1 MDEAVRQLPDTQVLD
16 IFVKRILAKKTLTRY
31 QGVFQENVT
40 GGTATGEKL
49 PLKLY
54 IVNKLDANNEP
65 IPVKCLKLCKRV
77 IWEGYPQNSIICNSK
92 AKVTLRFQ
100 LVLLVEYEDNSFE
113 IITLPNNLSNRFQYD
128 PNITKAIVQTTV
140 IDETGTPVL
149 QRQNTTVPYETLI
162 INTNGVNDYPS
173 FNYSVTMPFTEFD
186 NALKKCNLN
195 DPTLQSYILLRNL
208 SYDIDVIDVVNV
220 EATDI
225 VASQAVTVSTSEVDF
240 SLFEDMINKLG
251 IDQDVLIEGVPE
263 LECED

>member
-1 MDEAVRQLPDTQVLD
+1 M
-16 IFVKRILAKKTLTRY
+16 
-31 QGVFQENVT
+31 
-40 GGTATGEKL
+40 
-49 PLKLY
+49 
-54 IVNKLDANNEP
+54 
-65 IPVKCLKLCKRV
+65 
-77 IWEGYPQNSIICNSK
+77 
-92 AKVTLRFQ
+92 
-100 LVLLVEYEDNSFE
+100 VEYADNSFE
-113 IITLPNNLSNRFQYD
+113 IITLPNDLSNRSQYN
-128 PNITKAIVQTTV
+128 PNTTKAFVAGSV
-140 IDETGTPVL
+140 IDGGGVPVL
-149 QRQNTTVPYETLI
+149 QRQNKTTPFETLI
-162 INTNGVNDYPS
+162 INSNGVNDYPS

>member
-1 MDEAVRQLPDTQVLD
+1 MQ
-16 IFVKRILAKKTLTRY
+16 IM
-31 QGVFQENVT
+31 NNT
-40 GGTATGEKL
+40 G
-49 PLKLY
+49 
-54 IVNKLDANNEP
+54 
-65 IPVKCLKLCKRV
+65 KCLKLCKRR
-77 IWEGYPQNSIICNSK
+77 IWEGYPQNTLICNSK
-92 AKVTLRFQ
+92 SKVTLRFQ
-100 LVLLVEYEDNSFE
+100 LVLLVEYADNSFE
-113 IITLPNNLSNRFQYD
+113 IITLPNDLSNRSQYN
-128 PNITKAIVQTTV
+128 PNTTKAFVAGSV
-140 IDETGTPVL
+140 IDGGGVPVL
-149 QRQNTTVPYETLI
+149 QRQNKTTPFETLI
-162 INTNGVNDYPS
+162 INSNGVNDYPS
-173 FNYSVTMPFTEFD
+173 FNYSVTIPFAEFD